1 MTQPVL
7 IEHAEAVPVPD
18 FFPPEIR
25 SRVAGKRIRVRTH
38 RAMIDRLRAPEDMT
52 VREWANRYREV
63 ASVEA
68 ISGPWREEEIPH
80 TAEIME
86 AISLPWVREICLCM
100 PERAGKTQV
109 LINAAMWQID
119 RGIDAGN
126 IFWLMPTEAEAK
138 KAFGERL
145 IPSLQ
150 ATRRTRAL
158 LSRFRDDTTLSMVR
172 FRHGVRIFPAWSNSP
187 ATIASFFGRLNIADE
202 TDKFADRAGAETDP
216 LTLLRKRGRDR
227 ADSKFLFASTPGQ
240 KYIHTMTRACE
251 QVWER
256 RPRCPHCRD
265 LVDFC
270 EDHLVIPAG
279 ATEETVKNNG
289 HAVGYACPACGTE
302 WTEADRQLACRAGA
316 WVAVKGADRP
326 RPVSVGFH
334 ATAFAI
340 DKIPL
345 AEIAAAWLRAQT
357 GDLAARI
364 AWANG
369 YLSRDHTAE
378 NIDRQEDAILRLRDD
393 RPEGLVPSVP
403 IAAITAIA
411 DMQKRGFWFRI
422 TAWGFGLDQESWLL
436 RAGFVDSWE
445 ALRKL
450 FYESE
455 FQDVH
460 KNRYV
465 VTLRG
470 IDSGGGE
477 SEEYADLSRTAEA
490 YLFACANPGIM
501 LFKGQRTMATPYSK
515 SNRDRLPGSNKPL
528 PGAVLFYNL
537 NSRHYKNMLAAKL
550 LVDPASPG
558 AWHLHS
564 GYTADQLDLLRRD
577 PAVRPEHNLRDLAR
591 QMCAEGVDD
600 KGFWVNPKRKD
611 NHLWDCGYM
620 ELALIDI
627 AQVKFWK
634 QPDPHP
640 APNARRM
647 LSNGV

>member
-202 TDKFADRAGAETDP
+202 TDKFASRAGDETDP

-227 ADSKFLFASTPGQ
+227 ADSKFIFASTPGQ
-240 KYIHTMTRACE
+240 KYIYTMTMSCE
-251 QVWER
+251 QVWSR
-256 RPRCPHCRD
+256 RPRCPHCGE
-265 LVDFC
+265 LVTFTVDC
-270 EDHLVIPAG
+270 LIIPEG
-279 ATEETVKNNG
+279 ATEETVKNGG
-289 HAVGYACPACGTE
+289 HAVACACPQCGAE
-302 WTEADRQLACRAGA
+302 WDDADRRNACHAGA
-316 WVAVKGADRP
+316 WVAVKGGDRS
-326 RPVSVGFH
+326 RPTSVGYH
-334 ATAFAI
+334 ADAFGI

-345 AEIAAAWLRAQT
+345 SEIAAAHLRAKS
-357 GDLAARI
+357 GDIAARV

-369 YLSRDHTAE
+369 YLCEDYVEELSVGRDVDHVLRYKSGLPRNAVPLGTAFLGLLVDTQQDHFYYQVWAYGFSPE
-378 NIDRQEDAILRLRDD
+378 IDMTMVRHGIVQSFADLDGLLEREVFLDADGREYR
-393 RPEGLVPSVP
+393 
-403 IAAITAIA
+403 IAVG
-411 DMQKRGFWFRI
+411 M
-422 TAWGFGLDQESWLL
+422 
-436 RAGFVDSWE
+436 
-445 ALRKL
+445 
-450 FYESE
+450 
-455 FQDVH
+455 
-460 KNRYV
+460 
-465 VTLRG
+465 
-470 IDSGGGE
+470 IDSGGTRR
-477 SEEYADLSRTAEA
+477 AWQKHSRTAEVYEWCRLHRQMA
-490 YLFACANPGIM
+490 PIKGVWSRGLGHDRLLEFKDIETYPGTNKRIPGGVKLVKINVDRIKDELARLLSIEPDDSGALHFHEEIDEGFAAHYAAEGKNDAGEWVHDRK
-501 LFKGQRTMATPYSK
+501 KGRNDFWDCTVYALSLRERERLRVPRRPPQNDSKPTATPRK
-515 SNRDRLPGSNKPL
+515 RDREG
-528 PGAVLFYNL
+528 GWL
-537 NSRHYKNMLAAKL
+537 NR
-550 LVDPASPG
+550 
-558 AWHLHS
+558 W
-564 GYTADQLDLLRRD
+564 
-577 PAVRPEHNLRDLAR
+577 R
-591 QMCAEGVDD
+591 Q
-600 KGFWVNPKRKD
+600 
-611 NHLWDCGYM
+611 
-620 ELALIDI
+620 
-627 AQVKFWK
+627 
-634 QPDPHP
+634 
-640 APNARRM
+640 
-647 LSNGV
+647 

>member
-158 LSRFRDDTTLSMVR
+158 LSRFRDDTTLSMIR

-202 TDKFADRAGAETDP
+202 TDKFASRAGDETDP

-227 ADSKFLFASTPGQ
+227 ADSKFIFASTPGQ
-240 KYIHTMTRACE
+240 KYIYTMTMSCE
-251 QVWER
+251 QVWSR
-256 RPRCPHCRD
+256 RPRCPHCGE
-265 LVDFC
+265 LVTLTVDC
-270 EDHLVIPAG
+270 LIIPEG
-279 ATEETVKNNG
+279 ATEETVKNGG
-289 HAVGYACPACGTE
+289 HAVACACPQCGAE
-302 WTEADRQLACRAGA
+302 WDDADRRNACHAGA
-316 WVAVKGADRP
+316 WVAVKGGDRS
-326 RPVSVGFH
+326 RPTSVGYH
-334 ATAFAI
+334 AAAFAI

-345 AEIAAAWLRAQT
+345 AEIAAAHLRAQA
-357 GDLAARI
+357 GDIAARV

-369 YLSRDHTAE
+369 YLCEDYVEELSVGRDVDH
-378 NIDRQEDAILRLRDD
+378 ILRYKSGLPRNAVPLGTARLGLLADTQQDHFYYELWAYGYAPEFSMHMVRHGIVQSFDD
-393 RPEGLVPSVP
+393 LGHILNGEEFTDADGKSHKVSIGL
-403 IAAITAIA
+403 
-411 DMQKRGFWFRI
+411 
-422 TAWGFGLDQESWLL
+422 
-436 RAGFVDSWE
+436 
-445 ALRKL
+445 
-450 FYESE
+450 
-455 FQDVH
+455 
-460 KNRYV
+460 
-465 VTLRG
+465 
-470 IDSGGGE
+470 IDSGGGRKFWQKH
-477 SEEYADLSRTAEA
+477 SRTVEVYEFCRLNPKMKAIKGIWSGMDGGLIT
-490 YLFACANPGIM
+490 YKSVDTYPGTNKRIPGGIVRANIKVSY
-501 LFKGQRTMATPYSK
+501 FKDELAR
-515 SNRDRLPGSNKPL
+515 RLAIEPDD
-528 PGAVLFYNL
+528 PGALHFHDGIESDFAV
-537 NSRHYKNMLAAKL
+537 HY
-550 LVDPASPG
+550 
-558 AWHLHS
+558 
-564 GYTADQLDLLRRD
+564 TT
-577 PAVRPEHNLRDLAR
+577 
-591 QMCAEGVDD
+591 EGKDANGD
-600 KGFWVNPKRKD
+600 WIHDRKKGRNDF
-611 NHLWDCGYM
+611 WDCNVYAM
-620 ELALIDI
+620 ALLEMLKTQIG
-627 AQVKFWK
+627 KK
-634 QPDPHP
+634 P
-640 APNARRM
+640 APATRSAEPPQAPQTDIPRTLPSWRR
-647 LSNGV
+647 